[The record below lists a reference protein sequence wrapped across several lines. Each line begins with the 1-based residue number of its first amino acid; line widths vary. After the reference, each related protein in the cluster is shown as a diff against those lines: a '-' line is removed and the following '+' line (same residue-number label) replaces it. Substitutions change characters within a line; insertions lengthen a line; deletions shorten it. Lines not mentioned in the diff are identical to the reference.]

1 MYCGFLL
8 FSSFEVKIFIS
19 SCENHV
25 ICYNRVVFIMIFAA
39 DLPADD
45 SDIDLPQGIRK
56 PFSDDCFSH
65 PATVQGVPGL
75 GVI

>member
-1 MYCGFLL
+1 
-8 FSSFEVKIFIS
+8 
-19 SCENHV
+19 
-25 ICYNRVVFIMIFAA
+25 MIFAA

-75 GVI
+75 GVIWGRQWNELHSFIKFCSFLEL